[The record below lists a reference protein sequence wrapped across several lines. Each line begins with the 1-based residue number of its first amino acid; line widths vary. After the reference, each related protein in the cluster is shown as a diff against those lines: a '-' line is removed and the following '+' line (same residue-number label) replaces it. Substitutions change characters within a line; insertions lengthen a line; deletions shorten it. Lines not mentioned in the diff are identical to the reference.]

1 MKLKYYFDKDIVYNL
16 SYIERDS
23 GGMVVFYKCLILLI
37 VCVDFIYLM
46 INKSNKLFYISNH
59 SYQVKDASLYSIIR
73 IYQVSVLLFVI
84 AIIGILDIN
93 FMWLLVMIMIVF
105 EFVIVKVALKKNY
118 LEVISQKK

>member
-1 MKLKYYFDKDIVYNL
+1 MKLKYDFDKDIVYNL
-16 SYIERDS
+16 SYIERDG
-23 GGMVVFYKCLILLI
+23 GGMVIFYKCLILMI

-59 SYQVKDASLYSIIR
+59 SYQVKDASLYPIIR
-73 IYQVSVLLFVI
+73 IYQVSILLFVI

-118 LEVISQKK
+118 LEVISKKK